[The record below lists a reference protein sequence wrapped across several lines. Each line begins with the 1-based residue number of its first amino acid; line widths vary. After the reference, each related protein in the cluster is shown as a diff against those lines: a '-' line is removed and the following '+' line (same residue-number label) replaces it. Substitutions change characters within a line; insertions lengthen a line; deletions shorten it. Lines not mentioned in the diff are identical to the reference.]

1 MTDGSEFGL
10 GKRREFLVYAVIF
23 IIIGGSLF
31 NIITQREHW
40 PFSPYSMFSTVRR
53 DYSLTRLRLF
63 GLTDIDSS
71 REIPLNEPRYI
82 RPSGD
87 KHIQRALSIKK
98 KPDNVSYEQYLE
110 DALRHILTRYEALRI
125 AGEHDGPELHGIRLY
140 RYQWKLDPWIRN
152 VERPDQRELIIEVR
166 EPWKELVAG

>member
-1 MTDGSEFGL
+1 MTDGSEVGL
-10 GKRREFLVYAVIF
+10 EKRREFLVYAVIF
-23 IIIGGSLF
+23 IIIGGALF
-31 NIITQREHW
+31 DIITQREHW

-71 REIPLNEPRYI
+71 REIPLTDPKYI
-82 RPSGD
+82 QPLGD
-87 KHIQRALSIKK
+87 KHIQRAMSIKK

-110 DALRHILTRYEALRI
+110 ETLHHILTRYEVLRI
-125 AGEHDGPELHGIRLY
+125 AGDHDGPELHGIRLY

-152 VERPDQRELIIEVR
+152 VERPDHRELILEVR
-166 EPWKELVAG
+166 EPRKE